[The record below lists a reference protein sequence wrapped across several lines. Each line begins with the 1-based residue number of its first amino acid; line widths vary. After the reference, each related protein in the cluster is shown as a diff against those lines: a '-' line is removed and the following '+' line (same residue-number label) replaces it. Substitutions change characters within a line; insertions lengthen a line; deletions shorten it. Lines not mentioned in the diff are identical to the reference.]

1 MIRQSNKEMQNILI
15 QDETRISTLG
25 PYAAALSF
33 ILASAHRTRVKANGL
48 NKILYKNK
56 NPIQKWIGFFYEL

>member
-1 MIRQSNKEMQNILI
+1 LETFLYKELKRSSLEK
-15 QDETRISTLG
+15 DETRIATLG

-48 NKILYKNK
+48 NKIFYKNITVYRGMYITK
-56 NPIQKWIGFFYEL
+56 A